1 MMTKTFNFKI
11 LMFVLAAF
19 AGLVAHADSYL
30 YVDDVSIPSSAVG
43 SEITVPVKASFDS
56 YVSIWDVQFTL
67 PEGLTLR
74 RMRAGNDMNVSYC
87 NDFGDEQISV
97 GQFSFIPGASR
108 CIGML
113 DLGIDYQLNELGEY
127 DPFGT
132 VKWSP
137 GQYDEMLLLTIR
149 VEDGFNGG
157 DIIINTKT
165 SCGYDTRL
173 VPNPFS
179 PSTPETVD
187 GVILGDA
194 NCNGEINIADLTWYI
209 DYFSA
214 NETDYVLG
222 GDIVHDGVN
231 DILDV
236 TKLRDVLLFGEWY
249 DGYVMTQA
257 EKVINIPEP
266 ATNYLYVDDVRIP
279 ASAVG
284 SEVTIPVKASFDT
297 FVSFWDVQFTLP
309 EGLTLRGLREG
320 SDMNVSYCDEF
331 GEEQVSQ
338 AMLATGSDLTH
349 CIGVQNY
356 NCDYQLNENGEY
368 ELCGLVKWSAG
379 QYEEMLLL
387 TVRVEDGFCGGD
399 IIINTKT
406 TCGYDT
412 RLEPNTLTPSTLEY
426 GDEHYPGDVNQ
437 DGNVTISD
445 FTCILNYLLG
455 ENDYFCSQCADVVQ
469 DGAIDIMDACKLMDL
484 LLTGEWYDGYVLT
497 QAEKVFNLPEPIL
510 SGDVNGDGF
519 VTIGDVTSLID
530 ILLEQY
536 GYYDVHADL
545 NGDGNVT
552 ISDVTIL
559 VDILLGNR

>member
-338 AMLATGSDLTH
+338 SMLVTGSDITH
-349 CIGVQNY
+349 CIGIQNS
-356 NCDYQLNENGEY
+356 NSHYQLNENGEY
-368 ELCGLVKWSAG
+368 EFCGLVKWSPG
-379 QYEEMLLL
+379 QYNEMLLL
-387 TVRVEDGFCGGD
+387 TVRVEDGFNGGD

-437 DGNVTISD
+437 DGNISISD
-445 FTCILNYLLG
+445 FTCLLNYLLDV
-455 ENDYFCSQCADVVQ
+455 EDVICSQCADVVQ